1 MPRIKRENIDLK
13 TIGGRVQY
21 IRNYQKKKQSDF
33 AKDLKITQSTLSLI
47 ERNEVKP
54 TFEAFQRLGKMGFNL
69 EWLLYGPMEKKQP
82 TSRVY
87 ENKVMQ
93 WDKTRI
99 NKAIDK
105 LSKNELRFCRQ
116 LVELYVSSVD
126 DLKEK

>member
-1 MPRIKRENIDLK
+1 MPRIKRDKLDLK
-13 TIGGRVQY
+13 TIGGRIQY
-21 IRNYQKKKQSDF
+21 IRNFQKKKQADF
-33 AKDLKITQSTLSLI
+33 AKDLNITQSTLSLL

-54 TFEAFQRLGKMGFNL
+54 TFEAFQKLGKMGFNL
-69 EWLLYGPMEKKQP
+69 DWLLYGPIEKNKP
-82 TSRVY
+82 ASHIY

-116 LVELYVSSVD
+116 LVELYVSSLD